1 METAATVTGVEPI
14 DATAFEN
21 AWESLARCERRSLE
35 CVDACLSEDDVA
47 SMAECIRRDL
57 DCAAACAATRGA
69 LTRWRSW
76 DPFAVTALL
85 DACIVVSARS
95 ADECLRH
102 DHEHCRRC
110 GEQSRECEA
119 MCRALAAEIDRVVA
133 QAMPA

>member
-1 METAATVTGVEPI
+1 MDAAATVTGVEPI

-21 AWESLARCERRSLE
+21 AVEALARCEWRSLE
-35 CVDACLSEDDVA
+35 CVDACVGEDDAA

-57 DCAAACAATRGA
+57 DCAGVCAATRGA
-69 LTRWRSW
+69 LSRWRSW
-76 DPFAVTALL
+76 DPFAVMALL
-85 DACIVVSARS
+85 DACIVVCGRS

-110 GEQSRECEA
+110 GEQTRECEA
-119 MCRALAAEIDRVVA
+119 MCRALAADIERVVA